1 MSRSKLLLP
10 LMLAC
15 VSIAIVTTAVAKVHH
30 KRVPPQPAS
39 NHALQSYH
47 TPADPNAVYVGGTYA
62 GSDPDPNIRA
72 ALMREFGK
80 KR

>member
-1 MSRSKLLLP
+1 MNRSKLLLP

-15 VSIAIVTTAVAKVHH
+15 VSVAIVTTAVAKVRH
-30 KRVPPQPAS
+30 KRVPPQLAS
-39 NHALQSYH
+39 HALQSYH
-47 TPADPNAVYVGGTYA
+47 TPNDPNAVYVGGTYA